1 MMIGQYHNSLAV
13 RIIEDANLVDAVGL
27 DWSGCRSPSRA
38 KRRSKY
44 GHQQRVKTAYAPK
57 KEAFSID
64 GGRTFVVHP
73 EIARMMREQMHAS
86 LTAQIEKQAEDSL
99 LGVFRNPGA

>member
-1 MMIGQYHNSLAV
+1 MMIGQYHNTFAGV

-44 GHQQRVKTAYAPK
+44 CHRQRVKTAYAPK
-57 KEAFSID
+57 MQAFSMD
-64 GGRTFVVHP
+64 GGRTFVMHP
-73 EIARMMREQMHAS
+73 EMARAVREKMHAS
-86 LTAQIEKQAEDSL
+86 LTAQIEQ
-99 LGVFRNPGA
+99 